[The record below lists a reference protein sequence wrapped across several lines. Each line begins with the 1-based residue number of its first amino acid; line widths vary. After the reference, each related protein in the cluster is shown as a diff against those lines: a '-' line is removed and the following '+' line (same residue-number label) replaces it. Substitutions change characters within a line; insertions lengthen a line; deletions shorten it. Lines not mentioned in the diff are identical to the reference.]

1 MEPRAWEIELGL
13 VVMAIDREVREDI
26 EAELEGLDQG
36 QTLPE
41 ACGPAVQHDHIE
53 MAYTVFL

>member
-13 VVMAIDREVREDI
+13 GVRGDR

-41 ACGPAVQHDHIE
+41 ARGFAVQHDHIE
-53 MAYTVFL
+53 MAYAVFL

>member
-1 MEPRAWEIELGL
+1 MDPRAWEIELGL
-13 VVMAIDREVREDI
+13 VVMAIDREVREDT

-41 ACGPAVQHDHIE
+41 ACGPAVQYDHTE